1 MAEKIMPGGWSEY
14 HELKSE
20 DRVVFNEALEGFVG
34 VKYIPSVVSTQV
46 VAGMNYKY
54 KCIAS
59 IPPSDVMWETII
71 EIFEPLEG
79 KPHIVS
85 IARI

>member
-1 MAEKIMPGGWSEY
+1 MAENTMPGGWSEY
-14 HELKSE
+14 HDLTAE
-20 DRVVFNEALEGFVG
+20 DRAVFYEALEGFVG
-34 VKYIPSVVSTQV
+34 VNYIPSVVSTQV

-59 IPPSDVMWETII
+59 IPPSDVNWETII